1 MNFSD
6 EFLLLL
12 NARYPI
18 LYIHSFEEDRLEYS
32 IRKSLNNL
40 QERAIYT
47 WDFIEGYTNNPNIRG
62 FAAKNPLQAL
72 DLVEKL
78 TAETAAVF
86 ILKDFNKFLN
96 DVSVSR
102 KLKNLGRILK
112 TQPKTLIITAT
123 EVNVP
128 RELTDLVTILEF
140 KLPTLIEIKKE
151 LRRLFTSL
159 DQSVDPE
166 FIEIL
171 ARSCQGLSIERIRRA
186 LSKSIAQYT
195 KINNQTINLI
205 LVEKRQII
213 SQTEILEFE
222 SSDVTFQDIGGL
234 DNLKEWIYRRKDAFS
249 EKAENY
255 GLPSPKGL
263 LIGGI
268 QGTGKSLTVKAISND
283 WKLPL
288 LRLDVGRLF
297 AGIVG
302 ESESRVRQMIDIA
315 EALAPCILWIDEIDK
330 AFSIQNTSGD
340 SGTTNRVFGTFITWL
355 SEKTT
360 QVFVVATANNFQA
373 LPLEIIRKGRFDE
386 IFFVNLPDLAE
397 RQQIFQ
403 VFLKRLRPEKV
414 ENFDIKSLS
423 KKSKGFSGAEIQQG
437 IIEGMFVAFNEKRDF
452 TNEDLILGLEQVI
465 PLSQI
470 NPEQVEQLQT
480 WALSGRIRLAS

>member
-78 TAETAAVF
+78 TAETAAIF

-151 LRRLFTSL
+151 LRRLFASL
-159 DQSVDPE
+159 NQSVDPE

-186 LSKSIAQYT
+186 LSKSIAQYA

-234 DNLKEWIYRRKDAFS
+234 DSLSSVYLRTSCGNFFRSCS
-249 EKAENY
+249 ELSSSAL
-255 GLPSPKGL
+255 G
-263 LIGGI
+263 
-268 QGTGKSLTVKAISND
+268 VKVHA
-283 WKLPL
+283 
-288 LRLDVGRLF
+288 
-297 AGIVG
+297 AT
-302 ESESRVRQMIDIA
+302 RV
-315 EALAPCILWIDEIDK
+315 L
-330 AFSIQNTSGD
+330 
-340 SGTTNRVFGTFITWL
+340 NR
-355 SEKTT
+355 
-360 QVFVVATANNFQA
+360 A
-373 LPLEIIRKGRFDE
+373 
-386 IFFVNLPDLAE
+386 
-397 RQQIFQ
+397 
-403 VFLKRLRPEKV
+403 KRLELKISASRNANRKH
-414 ENFDIKSLS
+414 
-423 KKSKGFSGAEIQQG
+423 
-437 IIEGMFVAFNEKRDF
+437 
-452 TNEDLILGLEQVI
+452 DLNPAMDLE
-465 PLSQI
+465 
-470 NPEQVEQLQT
+470 
-480 WALSGRIRLAS
+480 